1 MNNLLNLIHNF
12 DNASLSVI
20 QVFEQQKSIYEEIHC
35 STAFGELS
43 LEDGQTLKNM
53 LDGIVKNKLAAFE
66 ALATQKITKPA
77 ETSIQEIFVQKIT
90 FPVQNTAVTP
100 QDTPF
105 YNIGVADTQKA
116 SESCGFGDM
125 WEGYASEFTNQPKTL
140 ANLESEAYAFPR
152 HLDNYQLIS
161 TPQGVVPV
169 LRAVPIENQVVG
181 LDWVTF
187 SFCQSTLGD
196 KYVGLKPEQVEEA
209 VGDAIETW
217 LDQLLFEIF
226 GFGIA
231 KKREKGMHFNKYGY
245 DLQDNLGIIL
255 YGHNNKRITVQING
269 TGCALARKG
278 WNEVLYKWLSTEA
291 RNPKINR
298 VDLALDDF
306 ESEWV
311 SVDKANDWDTQDLF
325 WCGGRPSEVNHLG
338 DWKRINGKGRTLT
351 IGKRESSKFLRFYE
365 RGKKEGD
372 ALSLWTRAELELKS
386 TDRYLPLDVLIS
398 PSTYF
403 KGAYPALEMLCN
415 QLNDFTMPEKCQL
428 IEKQAN
434 INVDK
439 ALDILKVQ
447 FGKYIRQF
455 RKFINDDVLLN
466 LISSDKDVVPKRLNF
481 SHAAVMQALRIDQPI
496 KNNTLI
502 ETPLFEGV
510 PFLTSSQDFYEGIT
524 HAI

>member
-1 MNNLLNLIHNF
+1 MNNLLNLIHDF
-12 DNASLSVI
+12 DNASLSI
-20 QVFEQQKSIYEEIHC
+20 SEVFSQQKNIFEEIHC
-35 STAFGELS
+35 STAFGDVS

-53 LDGIVKNKLAAFE
+53 LGGIVKNKLVAFE
-66 ALATQKITKPA
+66 TLLSQKTSKPA
-77 ETSIQEIFVQKIT
+77 ETSIQEIFVQKIA
-90 FPVQNTAVTP
+90 FPVQNTAVS
-100 QDTPF
+100 TPF
-105 YNIGVADTQKA
+105 YNIGVADMQQA
-116 SESCGFGDM
+116 SES
-125 WEGYASEFTNQPKTL
+125 W
-140 ANLESEAYAFPR
+140 AFPR

-169 LRAVPIENQVVG
+169 LRAVPVDNSIVG

-187 SFCQSTLGD
+187 SFCQTTFGD
-196 KYVGLKPEQVEEA
+196 KCAGLKPEQVEDV

-217 LDQLLFEIF
+217 LDQILFEIF
-226 GFGIA
+226 GFGIL

-245 DLQDNLGIIL
+245 DLQDNLGVVL

-278 WNEVLYKWLSTEA
+278 WNELLYKYLKTEA
-291 RNPKINR
+291 KNPKLNR
-298 VDLALDDF
+298 VDLAFDDF

-311 SVDKANDWDTQDLF
+311 SVDLAYEWDTNNLF
-325 WCGGRPSEVNHLG
+325 WCGGRPSEINQLG

-351 IGKRESSKFLRFYE
+351 IGNRESSKFLRFYE

-372 ALSLWTRAELELKS
+372 SLSLWTRAELELKS

-415 QLNDFTMPEKCQL
+415 QLNDFTAPEKCQL

-439 ALDILKVQ
+439 ALDIVKVQ

-455 RKFINDDVLLN
+455 RKFINDSDLLN
-466 LISSDKDVVPKRLNF
+466 IISSDKDVVPKRLNF
-481 SHAAVMQALRIDQPI
+481 SHAAVMAALRLDQPI
-496 KNNTLI
+496 QNKTLI

-510 PFLTSSQDFYEGIT
+510 PFLLSSENFYEGLT

>member
-12 DNASLSVI
+12 DNSSLSVVE
-20 QVFEQQKSIYEEIHC
+20 VFEQQKSIYEEIHC
-35 STAFGELS
+35 STAFGDLS
-43 LEDGQTLKNM
+43 PVDGQTLKNM

-66 ALATQKITKPA
+66 ALATQKIQKPA
-77 ETSIQEIFVQKIT
+77 ETSIQEIFVQKIG
-90 FPVQNTAVTP
+90 FPAQNTAVT
-100 QDTPF
+100 TPF
-105 YNIGVADTQKA
+105 YNIGVADTQQN
-116 SESCGFGDM
+116 SES
-125 WEGYASEFTNQPKTL
+125 W
-140 ANLESEAYAFPR
+140 AFPR

-161 TPQGVVPV
+161 TPKGVVPV
-169 LRAVPIENQVVG
+169 LRAVPIENSIVG

-187 SFCQSTLGD
+187 SFCQSTFGD
-196 KYVGLKPEQVEEA
+196 KYVGLKPEQVEA
-209 VGDAIETW
+209 ALGDAIETW
-217 LDQLLFEIF
+217 LDQILFEIF

-255 YGHNNKRITVQING
+255 FGHNNKRITVQING

-278 WNEVLYKWLSTEA
+278 WNEVLYKYLKTEA
-291 RNPKINR
+291 RNPKLNR
-298 VDLALDDF
+298 VDLAFDDF

-311 SVDKANDWDTQDLF
+311 SVDKANDWDTENLF

-351 IGKRESSKFLRFYE
+351 IGNRESSKFLRFYE

-403 KGAYPALEMLCN
+403 KGAYPALEALCN
-415 QLNDFTMPEKCQL
+415 QLNDFTQPEKCQL

-439 ALDILKVQ
+439 ALDIVKVQ

-496 KNNTLI
+496 NNTLI